1 MTPAQAIR
9 AATLDAATV
18 MGWQDKLGTLET
30 GRFADMIAV
39 EGNPLTN
46 VRVLE
51 RVQGV
56 IKAGVVVK

>member
-1 MTPAQAIR
+1 
-9 AATLDAATV
+9 